1 MDTNKKRSFLK
12 VFAIPAAALVLASVL
27 SPTIG
32 FASATETTDEQ
43 GSAEVTE
50 FALPSLPDS
59 DSTVFPN
66 APGALTPPPPASPAN
81 NLMQSL
87 VANKYLTASSSE
99 LSLAGPNSV
108 RVTAIT
114 RTSNSTLRAGVT
126 SYLQYWNGS
135 AWVNFGAP
143 STSESTFSASVNY
156 TTTVTKGYYY
166 RVKSD
171 HWVASGSDRESNSSY
186 SGSVLVSK

>member
-1 MDTNKKRSFLK
+1 MDTNKQRSFLK
-12 VFAIPAAALVLASVL
+12 VFAIPAAALIFASVL
-27 SPTIG
+27 APTIG
-32 FASATETTDEQ
+32 FASETETTEEQ
-43 GSAEVTE
+43 GAAEVTE

-59 DSTVFPN
+59 AIFPN
-66 APGALTPPPPASPAN
+66 APGALTPPPPASPGN

-126 SYLQYWNGS
+126 SYLQFWNGS

-143 STSESTFSASVNY
+143 STSESAYSASVNY

-171 HWVASGSDRESNSSY
+171 HWVSSGSDRENNSSY
-186 SGSVLVSK
+186 SGNVLVSK

>member
-12 VFAIPAAALVLASVL
+12 VFAVPAAALIFASVL
-27 SPTIG
+27 SPSIG
-32 FASATETTDEQ
+32 FASETETTEEQ
-43 GSAEVTE
+43 GATEITE

-59 DSTVFPN
+59 DSMLFTN

-87 VANKYLTASSSE
+87 VANKYLTAASSE
-99 LSLAGPNSV
+99 LFLAGPNSV
-108 RVTAIT
+108 RITAVT

-143 STSESTFSASVNY
+143 STSESTYSASLSY
-156 TTTVTKGYYY
+156 TIGVTKGYYY

-171 HWVASGSDRESNSSY
+171 HWVSSGSERESSSSY
-186 SGSVLVSK
+186 SSTVLVSK

>member
-1 MDTNKKRSFLK
+1 MDTNKQRSFLK
-12 VFAIPAAALVLASVL
+12 VFAVPVATLIFASVL
-27 SPTIG
+27 APTIG
-32 FASATETTDEQ
+32 FASEAETTEEQ
-43 GSAEVTE
+43 GTVAVTE
-50 FALPSLPDS
+50 LALPSLPDS
-59 DSTVFPN
+59 TIFPN

-87 VANKYLTASSSE
+87 AANKYLAASSSE
-99 LSLAGPNSV
+99 LSLVGPNSV

-135 AWVNFGAP
+135 TWVNFGTP
-143 STSESTFSASVNY
+143 STNESTYSASLSY
-156 TTTVTKGYYY
+156 TIGVTKGYYY

-171 HWVASGSDRESNSSY
+171 HWVSSGSERESSSSY
-186 SGSVLVSK
+186 SSTVLVSK